1 MRGLPTSEG
10 VYRYVKESDKWQLLA
25 QFTVE
30 DLVEGCNFVY
40 FRNIMCLP
48 CRLFDLKFPDVVSA
62 YSCRC
67 TFTVVTCGFYKRLC
81 LSGAASRAFAAFGVT
96 EGPTLYV
103 AIVREGRPEREAV
116 IVGNPSISEL
126 RSYLYKTLGIRA
138 CRSTPPSH

>member
-1 MRGLPTSEG
+1 MMELPAGEG
-10 VYRYVKESDKWQLLA
+10 IYRYVREGDRWQLLSR
-25 QFTVE
+25 FTPE

-48 CRLFDLKFPDVVSA
+48 CRLFDLKFPDLVSA

-81 LSGAASRAFAAFGVT
+81 ISRAAKEAFSAFRVS

-103 AIVREGRPEREAV
+103 ALVRGGRPQSEA
-116 IVGNPSISEL
+116 ILVGNPSLSEL
-126 RSYLYKTLGIRA
+126 RSYLLRNLGIRT
-138 CRSTPPSH
+138 CRSTSPSR